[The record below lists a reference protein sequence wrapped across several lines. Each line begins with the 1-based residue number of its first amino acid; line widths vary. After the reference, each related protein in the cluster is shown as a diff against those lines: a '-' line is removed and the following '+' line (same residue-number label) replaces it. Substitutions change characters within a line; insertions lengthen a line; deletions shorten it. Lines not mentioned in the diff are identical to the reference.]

1 MNTIDATVAAALGAA
16 AEQAAGDDA
25 VRAMVITGEGRAFCA
40 GGDVVGFHNSMDNV
54 TDHVD
59 GIIGHLHG
67 AIARIHAL
75 PFPVIAGVNGVAAGA
90 GLSLMLATDLAVATA
105 SAVFVMGYSGI
116 GATPDGSSTFFLPR
130 IIGTRR
136 AMELALTNR
145 PLKAAEA
152 LEWGLLNK
160 VLPDDEYAA
169 GLAAYA
175 EKLAAGPTRAF
186 AAARRLI
193 RESHHTTLAVQLD
206 NEHAAFKANTAN
218 EDFSEG
224 VAAFAEKRKP
234 AFKGS

>member
-1 MNTIDATVAAALGAA
+1 MVDLLPASSPADYALG
-16 AEQAAGDDA
+16 
-25 VRAMVITGEGRAFCA
+25 RALFE
-40 GGDVVGFHNSMDNV
+40 
-54 TDHVD
+54 
-59 GIIGHLHG
+59 
-67 AIARIHAL
+67 
-75 PFPVIAGVNGVAAGA
+75 
-90 GLSLMLATDLAVATA
+90 
-105 SAVFVMGYSGI
+105 
-116 GATPDGSSTFFLPR
+116 
-130 IIGTRR
+130 
-136 AMELALTNR
+136 
-145 PLKAAEA
+145 
-152 LEWGLLNK
+152 
-160 VLPDDEYAA
+160 EYAA

>member
-1 MNTIDATVAAALGAA
+1 MTADAVRYNVTNNVAWVVLDQPKTMNAIVATVAAALGAA
-16 AEQAAGDDA
+16 AKQAAGDDA

-59 GIIGHLHG
+59 GITGHLHG

-90 GLSLMLATDLAVATA
+90 GLSLVLATDLAVATA
-105 SAVFVMGYSGI
+105 SAVFAMGYSGI

-136 AMELALTNR
+136 AMELALTNS

-152 LEWGLLNK
+152 LEWGCSTRFCPTMSTPSASRLM
-160 VLPDDEYAA
+160 PRSWRP
-169 GLAAYA
+169 GRP
-175 EKLAAGPTRAF
+175 GPL
-186 AAARRLI
+186 RR
-193 RESHHTTLAVQLD
+193 R
-206 NEHAAFKANTAN
+206 
-218 EDFSEG
+218 G
-224 VAAFAEKRKP
+224 
-234 AFKGS
+234 G